1 MIGFIQA
8 INQSSLGWLQGNVE
22 GELPQPLYTSENN
35 CITSQF
41 SWTLYDSHISES
53 HKDSPSVVTTS
64 ANQESQYLLTPY
76 NNKGPKLVATI
87 RDYCVKSNRNL
98 SHLWCCNW
106 NQFKQTFRKKMEK
119 LTSVFPGEIFPAGL
133 MSIVLF
139 LHLEHPNL
147 ITIWPNF
154 IMVAVQDQKETVNLT
169 WKTTASSRRWS
180 IVKAKATSVWHARS
194 YTHIS
199 WIGLTEL

>member
-22 GELPQPLYTSENN
+22 GELPQTTVHEWEQLHNLTV
-35 CITSQF
+35 
-41 SWTLYDSHISES
+41 LLDSLWQPHTWE

-76 NNKGPKLVATI
+76 NNKGPKPVATV
-87 RDYCVKSNRNL
+87 RDYCVKNNRNL
-98 SHLWCCNW
+98 SHLWCRNQ
-106 NQFKQTFRKKMEK
+106 NQFKQTFRTKMEK

-147 ITIWPNF
+147 IT
-154 IMVAVQDQKETVNLT
+154 M
-169 WKTTASSRRWS
+169 
-180 IVKAKATSVWHARS
+180 
-194 YTHIS
+194 
-199 WIGLTEL
+199 